1 MVQNSRLRKQ
11 GRIMKDTLK
20 RLIKYITKRHRLLFI
35 VTVVCVVVSALSSV
49 AAYTYLSALVDRYIT
64 PLITMSDKNA
74 GFKEL
79 FNALL
84 ILMIFFVSGVIAQL
98 IQGRV
103 VAKMTHETMYELRKD
118 MFDRMEFLPAK
129 YFDTNARGE
138 IMSVYTNDTDAIR
151 LMISQGIPNIIS
163 AVLTAVAIIAALL
176 FLNIPLSLLSLLM
189 VALVMGVSM
198 KIIGSARGYYTEQ
211 QQNLSSLNGYVEEI
225 FSGQKVVKVFRREKI
240 CEEEFSEI
248 NERLRKSAYQASK
261 YTGIVSAVNMQA
273 GNIVFYF
280 LFAVLCSIFVING
293 WGGMTIGKTIAF
305 LSLSKTMNVPVVLAS
320 GQIYSCVTALAG
332 AKRIFAL
339 IDEESEKDSG
349 EKIVRP
355 EDIKG
360 RVELRHVD
368 FSYVPGKRILYDI
381 NLNAEPG
388 QKIAIV
394 GSTGSGKTTITNLL
408 NRFYDLDQG
417 EILLDGTDILEYR
430 KKDLRK
436 LIGIVLQDT
445 HLFTGSILDNIR
457 YGNPSLTDEE
467 CMEAA
472 KKARAEDFITRLPDG
487 YNTILTR
494 DAGNLAEGQR
504 QLLNIARA
512 VAADAPILILDE
524 ATSSVDPKTEKLIQE
539 GMDNLMKGRTSFVI
553 AHRLST
559 IKNSDCIIV
568 LDHGRILESGS
579 HEELMSKKGAY
590 YKLYEHIA

>member
-1 MVQNSRLRKQ
+1 
-11 GRIMKDTLK
+11 MKDTLK

>member
-1 MVQNSRLRKQ
+1 
-11 GRIMKDTLK
+11 MKDTLK
-20 RLIKYITKRHRLLFI
+20 RLIKYITKRHLPLFI

-84 ILMIFFVSGVIAQL
+84 ILMIFFASGVIAQL
-98 IQGRV
+98 VQGRS

-118 MFDRMEFLPAK
+118 MFDRMESLPAK

-368 FSYVPGKRILYDI
+368 FSYVPGKQILYDI

-394 GSTGSGKTTITNLL
+394 GSTGSGKTTIINLL

-487 YNTILTR
+487 YNTMLTR

>member
-1 MVQNSRLRKQ
+1 
-11 GRIMKDTLK
+11 MKDTLK
-20 RLIKYITKRHRLLFI
+20 RLIKYITKHHLPLFI

-98 IQGRV
+98 VQGRS

-118 MFDRMEFLPAK
+118 MFDRMENLPAK

-280 LFAVLCSIFVING
+280 LFAVLCSVFVING

-349 EKIVRP
+349 EKKIGP
-355 EDIKG
+355 ENVEG
-360 RVELRHVD
+360 CVELRHVD
-368 FSYVPGKRILYDI
+368 FSYVPGKQILYDI

-472 KKARAEDFITRLPDG
+472 RKARAEDFIMRLPDG

-590 YKLYEHIA
+590 YRLYEHIA

>member
-1 MVQNSRLRKQ
+1 
-11 GRIMKDTLK
+11 MKDTLK

-35 VTVVCVVVSALSSV
+35 VTIVCVVVSALSSV

-64 PLITMSDKNA
+64 PLITMSDKDA

-103 VAKMTHETMYELRKD
+103 VARMTHETMYELRKD

-129 YFDTNARGE
+129 YFDINARGE

-189 VALVMGVSM
+189 VALVMGISM

-280 LFAVLCSIFVING
+280 LFAVLCSVFVING

-349 EKIVRP
+349 EKKIGP
-355 EDIKG
+355 ENVEG

-368 FSYVPGKRILYDI
+368 FSYVPGKQILYDI
-381 NLNAEPG
+381 SLKAEPG

-408 NRFYDLDQG
+408 NRFYDIDQG
-417 EILLDGTDILEYR
+417 EILLDGTDILKYR

-445 HLFTGSILDNIR
+445 HLFTGSIIDNIR
-457 YGNPSLTDEE
+457 YGNPTLTDEE

-472 KKARAEDFITRLPDG
+472 RKARAEDFITRLPDG

>member
-1 MVQNSRLRKQ
+1 
-11 GRIMKDTLK
+11 MKDTLK

-35 VTVVCVVVSALSSV
+35 VTIVCVVVSALSSV

-64 PLITMSDKNA
+64 PLITMSDKDA

-118 MFDRMEFLPAK
+118 MFDRMENLPAK
-129 YFDTNARGE
+129 YFDINARGE

-189 VALVMGVSM
+189 VALVMGISM
-198 KIIGSARGYYTEQ
+198 KIVGSARGYYTEQ

-280 LFAVLCSIFVING
+280 LFAVLCSVFVING

-339 IDEESEKDSG
+339 IDEESENDSG
-349 EKIVRP
+349 EKKIGP
-355 EDIKG
+355 ENVEG

-368 FSYVPGKRILYDI
+368 FSYVPGKQILYDI
-381 NLNAEPG
+381 NLKAEPG

-445 HLFTGSILDNIR
+445 HLFTGSIIDNIR
-457 YGNPSLTDEE
+457 YGNPTLTDEE

-472 KKARAEDFITRLPDG
+472 RKARAEDFITRLPDG

-590 YKLYEHIA
+590 YRLYEHIA

>member
-1 MVQNSRLRKQ
+1 
-11 GRIMKDTLK
+11 MKDTLK

-35 VTVVCVVVSALSSV
+35 VTIVCVVVSALSSV

-64 PLITMSDKNA
+64 PLITMSDKDA

-129 YFDTNARGE
+129 YFDINARGE

-189 VALVMGVSM
+189 VALVMGISM

-280 LFAVLCSIFVING
+280 LFAVLCSVFVING

-339 IDEESEKDSG
+339 IDEESEKDNG
-349 EKIVRP
+349 EKKIGP
-355 EDIKG
+355 ENVEG

-368 FSYVPGKRILYDI
+368 FSYVPGKQILYDI
-381 NLNAEPG
+381 NLKAEPG

-445 HLFTGSILDNIR
+445 HLFTGSIIDNIR
-457 YGNPSLTDEE
+457 YGNPTLTDEE

-472 KKARAEDFITRLPDG
+472 RKARAEDFITRLPDG

>member
-1 MVQNSRLRKQ
+1 
-11 GRIMKDTLK
+11 MKDTLI
-20 RLIKYITKRHRLLFI
+20 RLIKYITKNYRFLFI
-35 VTVVCVVVSALSSV
+35 LTVVCVVVSALSSV

-64 PLITMSDKNA
+64 PLITMTDKAA
-74 GFKEL
+74 GFREL
-79 FNALL
+79 LSALSL
-84 ILMIFFVSGVIAQL
+84 LMVFFAAGVIAQF
-98 IQGRV
+98 IQGRA
-103 VAKMTHETMYELRKD
+103 VAKMTHGTMYALRKE
-118 MFDRMEFLPAK
+118 MFDRMERLPAR
-129 YFDTNARGE
+129 YFDINARGE

-163 AVLTAVAIIAALL
+163 AMFTAVAIIAALL

-189 VALVMGVSM
+189 VGLVMGVSM

-211 QQNLSSLNGYVEEI
+211 QQNLGSLNGYVEEI
-225 FSGQKVVKVFRREKI
+225 ISGQKVVKVFRRERI
-240 CEEEFSEI
+240 CEEEFREI

-320 GQIYSCVTALAG
+320 GQIYSCVTALSG
-332 AKRIFAL
+332 VKRIFAL
-339 IDEESEKDSG
+339 IDEEPEEDKGTKEIGAKDT
-349 EKIVRP
+349 
-355 EDIKG
+355 KG
-360 RVELRHVD
+360 KVELRHVD
-368 FSYVPGKRILYDI
+368 FSYVPGTQILYDI
-381 NLNAEPG
+381 NLSAEPG

-408 NRFYDLDQG
+408 NRFYDLDNG
-417 EILLDGTDILEYR
+417 EILLDGTDIREY
-430 KKDLRK
+430 KKEDLRK

-445 HLFTGSILDNIR
+445 HLFTGTILDNIR

-472 KKARAEDFITRLPDG
+472 KRARADDFITRLPDG
-487 YNTILTR
+487 YHTILKR
-494 DAGNLAEGQR
+494 DAENLAEGQR

-524 ATSSVDPKTEKLIQE
+524 ATSSVDPGTEKLIQE

-568 LDHGRILESGS
+568 LDHGKILESGN
-579 HEELMSKKGAY
+579 HEELMKKKGAY

>member
-1 MVQNSRLRKQ
+1 
-11 GRIMKDTLK
+11 MKDTLK

-35 VTVVCVVVSALSSV
+35 VTIVCVVVSALSSV

-118 MFDRMEFLPAK
+118 MFDRMEFLSAK
-129 YFDTNARGE
+129 YFDINARGE

-189 VALVMGVSM
+189 VALVMGISM

-280 LFAVLCSIFVING
+280 LFAVLCSVFVING

-349 EKIVRP
+349 EKKIGP
-355 EDIKG
+355 ENVEG

-368 FSYVPGKRILYDI
+368 FSYVPGKQILYDI

-445 HLFTGSILDNIR
+445 HLFTGSIIDNIR
-457 YGNPSLTDEE
+457 YGNPTLTDEE

-472 KKARAEDFITRLPDG
+472 RKARAEDFITRLPDG

-590 YKLYEHIA
+590 YRLYEHIA